1 MPKIIETKI
10 MNFSAKEIYDLVV
23 DVESYPQFLP
33 WCKNA
38 QISKHISASNIQ
50 AELLINFKNIFEKYT
65 SDVIFLQ
72 KSATE
77 YCVEAKAIKGP
88 FKSLIN
94 QWKITEIGHK
104 KTQVEFFLEF
114 EFNSIL
120 LGKMLS
126 AIFSSATQK
135 MMNAFENRALTL
147 YKIHH

>member
-10 MNFSAKEIYDLVV
+10 MNFSAQEIYDLVV

-50 AELLINFKNIFEKYT
+50 AELLINFKNIFERYT
-65 SDVIFLQ
+65 SDVVFLQ
-72 KSATE
+72 KSEKE
-77 YCVEAKAIKGP
+77 YFVEAKAIKGP

-94 QWKITEIGHK
+94 RWKIVEIDHK

-114 EFNSIL
+114 EFNSL
-120 LGKMLS
+120 LLSKMLGT
-126 AIFSSATQK
+126 IFSLETQK
-135 MMNAFENRALTL
+135 MMNSFEKRASTL
-147 YKIHH
+147 YKNHH

>member
-38 QISKHISASNIQ
+38 QISKHISPSNFQ

-65 SDVIFLQ
+65 SDVVFLQ
-72 KSATE
+72 KSTSE
-77 YCVEAKAIKGP
+77 YFVEAKAIKGP
-88 FKSLIN
+88 FKSLVN

>member
-1 MPKIIETKI
+1 MPKIVENKI

-23 DVESYPQFLP
+23 DVENYPLFLP

-38 QISKHISASNIQ
+38 HITKYISDSNFH

-65 SDVIFLQ
+65 SDVVFLQ
-72 KSATE
+72 KSASE
-77 YCVEAKAIKGP
+77 YFVEARAIKGP
-88 FKSLIN
+88 FKNLVN
-94 QWKITEIGHK
+94 QWKISEIDHK

-120 LGKMLS
+120 LTKMLG

-135 MMNAFENRALTL
+135 MMNAFENRAINL